1 MRRWSR
7 IAVFSLVG
15 LSGFSPAA
23 SAVVFHFEALSVD
36 QLSVNVSGQ
45 APGLIAVHSIALGGQ
60 ENMRMMSGIVITN
73 EVKDASSLGQV
84 AISIAVHATLKMPTG
99 AF

>member
-1 MRRWSR
+1 MRRWSC
-7 IAVFSLVG
+7 IAIFSLVG
-15 LSGFSPAA
+15 LFGFSPAV

-45 APGLIAVHSIALGGQ
+45 APGLIAVHSLAVGGQ

-73 EVKDASSLGQV
+73 EVKDASSLGQA
-84 AISIAVHATLKMPTG
+84 AISIAVHSTLKMRTG